1 MRKTAYRARE
11 GEGKS
16 LPRGEGFRVRVTCTK
31 KCVGLTAFERVTTLK
46 FVLTFSKFDNLRNL
60 SKNINMSGKKKYR
73 LDPETLL
80 YEIENVSTKSRF
92 LKMAALVVASVAL
105 SCVYLWLF
113 TSVLGLELPKTTML
127 RKSNAKWIS
136 KLELMNRQLDMYDET
151 LRGLGIRD
159 DEIYRNIFGMN
170 EIPQEVRNAGFGG
183 VNRYAYLDN
192 ISENSLLKMTTIRL
206 DVLTKKTFVQSKS
219 FDDVESLSR
228 RAGDMASCIPAV
240 LPIVPDR
247 SKFRLSSS
255 FGYRSDPISG
265 KTRMHTGFDFALKP
279 GNPVYATGDGVVASV
294 TFDLFNYGNSIVID
308 HGFGYKTRYA
318 HLKTVLVTEGMKI
331 KRGECIAESGNTGK
345 STGPHLHYEVM
356 YKGKYVNPV
365 NYFDLD
371 MPIEEYSS
379 MVDKVAAESDN
390 VMTGHIRKSRREGR

>member
-1 MRKTAYRARE
+1 M
-11 GEGKS
+11 
-16 LPRGEGFRVRVTCTK
+16 RVTCTK

-356 YKGKYVNPV
+356 FKGKYVNPV

>member
-1 MRKTAYRARE
+1 M
-11 GEGKS
+11 
-16 LPRGEGFRVRVTCTK
+16 RVTCTK

-365 NYFDLD
+365 NYCDLG

-390 VMTGHIRKSRREGR
+390 VMTGHIGKSRREGR

>member
-1 MRKTAYRARE
+1 M
-11 GEGKS
+11 
-16 LPRGEGFRVRVTCTK
+16 RVTCTK
-31 KCVGLTAFERVTTLK
+31 KYAGLTAFERVTTLK

>member
-1 MRKTAYRARE
+1 M
-11 GEGKS
+11 
-16 LPRGEGFRVRVTCTK
+16 RVTCTK
-31 KCVGLTAFERVTTLK
+31 KCAGLTAFERVTTLK

-60 SKNINMSGKKKYR
+60 SKKINMSGKKKYR

>member
-1 MRKTAYRARE
+1 M
-11 GEGKS
+11 
-16 LPRGEGFRVRVTCTK
+16 VTCTK

>member
-1 MRKTAYRARE
+1 M
-11 GEGKS
+11 
-16 LPRGEGFRVRVTCTK
+16 VTCTK
-31 KCVGLTAFERVTTLK
+31 KCAGLTAFERVTTLK

>member
-1 MRKTAYRARE
+1 
-11 GEGKS
+11 
-16 LPRGEGFRVRVTCTK
+16 
-31 KCVGLTAFERVTTLK
+31 
-46 FVLTFSKFDNLRNL
+46 
-60 SKNINMSGKKKYR
+60 MSAHNKKYK
-73 LDPETLL
+73 LNPETLL
-80 YEIENVSTKSRF
+80 YEIEKSSAKSRF
-92 LKMAALVVASVAL
+92 TKMAMLIIASIAL
-105 SCVYLWLF
+105 SVVYMWLF
-113 TSVLGLELPKTTML
+113 TSVLGMELPKTIML
-127 RKSNAKWIS
+127 RKANARWIS
-136 KLELMNRQLDMYDET
+136 KVELMNRQLDMYDAT
-151 LRGLGIRD
+151 LEGLGMRD

-170 EIPQEVRNAGFGG
+170 EISPEVRNAGFGG

-192 ISENSLLKMTTIRL
+192 IQNNSALKKTTIRL
-206 DVLTKKTFVQSKS
+206 DILTKKSYVQSKS
-219 FDDVESLSR
+219 FDDVELLSR
-228 RAGDMASCIPAV
+228 KAGDMASCIPAV
-240 LPIVPDR
+240 PPILPDR

-331 KRGECIAESGNTGK
+331 KRGEFIAESGNTGK

-390 VMTGHIRKSRREGR
+390 VMTGHIRKSRREGRK

>member
-1 MRKTAYRARE
+1 MM
-11 GEGKS
+11 
-16 LPRGEGFRVRVTCTK
+16 VTCTK

>member
-1 MRKTAYRARE
+1 M
-11 GEGKS
+11 
-16 LPRGEGFRVRVTCTK
+16 RVTCTK

>member
-1 MRKTAYRARE
+1 
-11 GEGKS
+11 
-16 LPRGEGFRVRVTCTK
+16 
-31 KCVGLTAFERVTTLK
+31 
-46 FVLTFSKFDNLRNL
+46 
-60 SKNINMSGKKKYR
+60 MSCKKKYR

-170 EIPQEVRNAGFGG
+170 DIPQEVRNAGFGG

-192 ISENSLLKMTTIRL
+192 ISENSLLKKTNIRL

-279 GNPVYATGDGVVASV
+279 GNSVYATGDGVVASV

-331 KRGECIAESGNTGK
+331 KRGECIAERGNTGK

-371 MPIEEYSS
+371 MPIEEYAS

-390 VMTGHIRKSRREGR
+390 VMTGHIRKSRREGRK

>member
-1 MRKTAYRARE
+1 M
-11 GEGKS
+11 
-16 LPRGEGFRVRVTCTK
+16 
-31 KCVGLTAFERVTTLK
+31 
-46 FVLTFSKFDNLRNL
+46 
-60 SKNINMSGKKKYR
+60 
-73 LDPETLL
+73 
-80 YEIENVSTKSRF
+80 ENVSTKSRF

-192 ISENSLLKMTTIRL
+192 ISENSLLKTTTIRL

-294 TFDLFNYGNSIVID
+294 SFDLFNYGNSIVID

-331 KRGECIAESGNTGK
+331 KRGEFIAESGNTGK

-356 YKGKYVNPV
+356 YKGRYVNPV

-371 MPIEEYSS
+371 MPIEEYAS

-390 VMTGHIRKSRREGR
+390 VMTGHIRKSRREGRK

>member
-1 MRKTAYRARE
+1 M
-11 GEGKS
+11 
-16 LPRGEGFRVRVTCTK
+16 RVTCTK

-92 LKMAALVVASVAL
+92 LKVAALVVASVAL

>member
-1 MRKTAYRARE
+1 MM
-11 GEGKS
+11 
-16 LPRGEGFRVRVTCTK
+16 VTCTK

-46 FVLTFSKFDNLRNL
+46 FVLTFSKFDTLRNL

>member
-1 MRKTAYRARE
+1 M
-11 GEGKS
+11 
-16 LPRGEGFRVRVTCTK
+16 VTCTK
-31 KCVGLTAFERVTTLK
+31 KCVGLTAFERVTILK

>member
-1 MRKTAYRARE
+1 M
-11 GEGKS
+11 
-16 LPRGEGFRVRVTCTK
+16 VTCTK

-46 FVLTFSKFDNLRNL
+46 FVLTFSKFDDLRNL